1 MSGCKVCFCYILF
14 LHFCTVLNYL
24 LFFSESSHRPKYVA
38 ISLLNWTHLHILH
51 NSGRPVCN
59 LSRSESIQKC
69 EFMIM
74 TVIWPCKYLLTQHC
88 ACVFLQGGMKA
99 VIWTDVFQIVVMLSG
114 FIAVLIQ
121 GTILAG
127 GPARVLE
134 IANNGSR
141 INFNEYEQYQM
152 FRNLLNT
159 QAN

>member
-1 MSGCKVCFCYILF
+1 
-14 LHFCTVLNYL
+14 
-24 LFFSESSHRPKYVA
+24 
-38 ISLLNWTHLHILH
+38 
-51 NSGRPVCN
+51 
-59 LSRSESIQKC
+59 
-69 EFMIM
+69 
-74 TVIWPCKYLLTQHC
+74 
-88 ACVFLQGGMKA
+88 MKA

-114 FIAVLIQ
+114 FIAVVIQ
-121 GTILAG
+121 GTILVG